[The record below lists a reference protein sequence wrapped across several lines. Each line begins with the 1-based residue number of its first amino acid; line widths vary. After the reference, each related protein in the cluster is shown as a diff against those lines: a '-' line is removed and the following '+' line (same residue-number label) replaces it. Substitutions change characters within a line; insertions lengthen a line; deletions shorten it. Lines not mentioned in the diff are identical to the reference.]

1 VLAERV
7 VAMQAIDRSR
17 NVFRSWRCEVG
28 TDLFGTVVLGV
39 RFGRTGRDG
48 RALGYALPDLL
59 AAERLLRR
67 LLARRASA
75 ERRIG
80 VAYWVTEA
88 HGLNVAPGPVSIA
101 DLSRCDLNSGGGTW
115 NCERGG

>member
-1 VLAERV
+1 MLAERV
-7 VAMQAIDRSR
+7 VAMQAVDRSR

-28 TDLFGTVVLGV
+28 MDLFGTVVLGV
-39 RFGRTGRDG
+39 RFGRTGTEG
-48 RALGYALPDLL
+48 RTLGYALPDLA

-80 VAYWVTEA
+80 VGDRVTEA
-88 HGLNVAPGPVSIA
+88 HGLEVSPGP
-101 DLSRCDLNSGGGTW
+101 NSGGGTW
-115 NCERGG
+115 NGERGG